1 MISESQTLIL
11 HGYLKTFLFIYLA
24 VLGLHC
30 CACAFS
36 SCGKRRL
43 LSSGGAW
50 ASHCSGFPYCRA
62 CVLGAG
68 ALLPLG
74 IWNLPG
80 PGIKP
85 MFPELA
91 GRFLSTGP
99 PGKFQGSCFK
109 TSSPSP
115 GLLFP
120 PVSWCFQAFFNAV
133 VHFGK
138 PCCPLTFLALP
149 LISEL

>member
-11 HGYLKTFLFIYLA
+11 HGYLKTYLFIYLA

-85 MFPELA
+85 MSPVLA
-91 GRFLSTGP
+91 GGFLTIGQ
-99 PGKFQGSCFK
+99 PG
-109 TSSPSP
+109 SS
-115 GLLFP
+115 GKYILILFLILFLLYFTLQY
-120 PVSWCFQAFFNAV
+120 CIGFAI
-133 VHFGK
+133 H
-138 PCCPLTFLALP
+138 
-149 LISEL
+149 